1 MAGSVIATQTSRP
14 RIAEDPVARA
24 AVSASVLHGD
34 GRPGSGGQALALC
47 GCFGSLA
54 PPGALVL
61 SLWGAAEE
69 RRPCGP
75 QREPPPGARRSTRR
89 PVCGREHCQRT
100 CRAAVG
106 LRRCVVRPLCWPCS
120 PSGPRPDRSGRRCRQ
135 PASRTRPLVSCCV
148 PSLRALPLDEACELR
163 IRPGRWRSLAPGK
176 ESVAKRSLACLQ
188 PCCSSASSAASRRLR
203 GKRLTFQAVVASA
216 SLARIRCFVM
226 ANCGR
231 LRLGPECWSSVRT
244 LRSSRLGVRAARSVP
259 AAWMSGGW

>member
-14 RIAEDPVARA
+14 SIAEDPVARA

-75 QREPPPGARRSTRR
+75 QRAPPPGARRSTRR

-100 CRAAVG
+100 CHAAVG

-120 PSGPRPDRSGRRCRQ
+120 TSGPRPDRSGRRCRQ
-135 PASRTRPLVSCCV
+135 PAIADAASGELLRAVAACLAARR
-148 PSLRALPLDEACELR
+148 SLRAAHPSWPLAVARAWER
-163 IRPGRWRSLAPGK
+163 ICGKTVARVLSSHAAARRP
-176 ESVAKRSLACLQ
+176 
-188 PCCSSASSAASRRLR
+188 RRL
-203 GKRLTFQAVVASA
+203 
-216 SLARIRCFVM
+216 
-226 ANCGR
+226 
-231 LRLGPECWSSVRT
+231 
-244 LRSSRLGVRAARSVP
+244 P
-259 AAWMSGGW
+259 AGCAGSG